1 MRRMAAKRPGR
12 GGRGYGWSW
21 FRVKAQGN
29 KLELQKFH
37 ALAPIDITSF
47 LSTTYTQAGS
57 PTEAS
62 VSHPLEHFVQL
73 FFGIVKQEL
82 QSLFTV

>member
-1 MRRMAAKRPGR
+1 
-12 GGRGYGWSW
+12 
-21 FRVKAQGN
+21 VKAQGN

-47 LSTTYTQAGS
+47 LSTIYTHAGS
-57 PTEAS
+57 PTEGG
-62 VSHPLEHFVQL
+62 VSHPPEHFVQRFL
-73 FFGIVKQEL
+73 AFIKQEL

>member
-1 MRRMAAKRPGR
+1 MQRMAAKRPGR

-37 ALAPIDITSF
+37 AFAPIDITSF
-47 LSTTYTQAGS
+47 LSITYTHAGS
-57 PTEAS
+57 PTEAY
-62 VSHPLEHFVQL
+62 VSHPLNIL
-73 FFGIVKQEL
+73 FSFFLE
-82 QSLFTV
+82 S